1 MSNNYNGISGPLSSN
16 TLANINTP
24 LYNGS
29 SSGPTGSSGVT
40 QLIAGTNV
48 TLSPSTGV
56 GVVTVNAL
64 GPTGA
69 NVAGTANQIN
79 AAVASGVTTLS
90 LAPVSY
96 TGATGTNYSNPSYL
110 QVDPL
115 GRVIAATAGV
125 SNFFSNKMY
134 VGGSAAT
141 LSASTSAYLGAT
153 ATPITYPLAC
163 LASASSGTV
172 VGTLQ
177 GVALSNTT
185 VLPNIGDFY
194 GMITIGFR
202 GGSGYTV
209 QGASGSTV
217 QLGFTVTAQYQQ
229 GGAAPVQFNL
239 TNAPVI
245 FNLPATYAA
254 GNGNT
259 FLSFP
264 FKWVNSNVT
273 PTGAT
278 GPNDRMYGLVFTAT
292 VVGAT
297 SVTFNTAT
305 DVGLSYNV
313 SALGAP
319 SQWFYGSSP

>member
-1 MSNNYNGISGPLSSN
+1 MSGISTPLSSN
-16 TLANINTP
+16 TLANVNTP
-24 LYNGS
+24 LYSGGS
-29 SSGPTGSSGVT
+29 GGVTGPTGPAGSGVT
-40 QLIAGTNV
+40 QLVAGTGISLNP
-48 TLSPSTGV
+48 TTGV
-56 GVVTVNAL
+56 GAVTVSSSGA
-64 GPTGA
+64 A

-79 AAVASGVTTLS
+79 ATVASGVTTLS

-96 TGATGTNYSNPSYL
+96 TGATGTNYANPSYL

-115 GRVIAATAGV
+115 GRVVAATAGV

-153 ATPITYPLAC
+153 ATPITYPLTC
-163 LASASSGTV
+163 PASATSGTV

-177 GVALSNTT
+177 GVALSNTV

-209 QGASGSTV
+209 TGASGSTV

-259 FLSFP
+259 FLTFP

-292 VVGAT
+292 VAGAT
-297 SVTFNTAT
+297 SVTFAAAT

-319 SQWFYGSSP
+319 SQWFYGNSP